1 MFDLHGGMRLSWI
14 GDMTSI
20 PSLDTG
26 LFICGQNK
34 FVVFERTSLP
44 TPLIK
49 IEDLS
54 SFESELGI
62 PWKDPGSMLPGPDG
76 IFIEPSPYGAT
87 ADGCNKTALTG
98 ILCNLIGTPAR
109 QGNLMNGRKFTGNR
123 FNLDDQIWGEKTED
137 GPVEG
142 APPILR
148 GVVQRN
154 VFATC

>member
-1 MFDLHGGMRLSWI
+1 MRLSWI

-34 FVVFERTSLP
+34 FVIFEWTSIPNL
-44 TPLIK
+44 LVK

-54 SFESELGI
+54 SFQSELGI
-62 PWKDPGSMLPGPDG
+62 PGKDPGSMLPGPDG

-87 ADGCNKTALTG
+87 ADGCDKAGLTDISG
-98 ILCNLIGTPAR
+98 NLTCAPAR
-109 QGNLMNGRKFTGNR
+109 QRNLMNGRKFTGDR
-123 FNLDDQIWGEKTED
+123 FNLNDEIWGGKTGGD
-137 GPVEG
+137 PVED

-148 GVVQRN
+148 YAAQRN

>member
-1 MFDLHGGMRLSWI
+1 MRLSWI
-14 GDMTSI
+14 GDMPSI
-20 PSLDTG
+20 SSLDTG

-34 FVVFERTSLP
+34 LVVFQRMSIANL
-44 TPLIK
+44 LIK

-62 PWKDPGSMLPGPDG
+62 PGKDPGSMLPGPDG
-76 IFIEPSPYGAT
+76 VFIEPSPYRAT
-87 ADGCNKTALTG
+87 TDGGDKAGLTG
-98 ILCNLIGTPAR
+98 ISSNLICAPAR

-123 FNLDDQIWGEKTED
+123 FNLDDQVWGEKTEGD
-137 GPVEG
+137 PVED

-148 GVVQRN
+148 GAAQRN